1 MRIVYMFLFSNL
13 QDTNSWSSHSLIF
26 QTFIQP
32 DEGPSLAIGYQL
44 LNMVFANL
52 WQLPYMFP
60 FGSFLLGLLIC
71 LFVYYLMLYNE
82 QILYYEKFQLAINVI
97 HKTHTS
103 LTLMKSH
110 LEDIVSTELP
120 EQTLKKL
127 RQVLECSNQVIDCYQ
142 SAVTL
147 DKINKERT
155 SDFSIIELELYT
167 YVVSVINKCSIYAKS
182 HQVQLVVE
190 KDFDYYVNC
199 RINETA
205 MTAALQ
211 HILNWMVEITAPHGN
226 IKIGISHFTGY
237 WKLHISNNSESG
249 NVTKRFISSISSFIS
264 TPDYVHLRII
274 RKIIHLH
281 GGKMSIKN
289 CGHMV
294 TIQILIPLDCRHYKN
309 QKLLKTG
316 FATVERQINSCD
328 ESVVNRVKQGRKT
341 NKDFYVVLLV
351 MDDRKLSD
359 YLNETLNDSFRI
371 MILENSEQIVN
382 LSVSQN
388 PDLII
393 IDEMV
398 NGIYGGELC
407 SKVKSDKVIAGIPV
421 VLLIN
426 SGDNES
432 YLSHLKSGADR
443 LELRMINVCRLK
455 ADMQVLIKNYVTRRE
470 RVKQVLSDNAL
481 AVLPDMIQKEDGNQ
495 IFMDKVR
502 KLLEKNLSKEGYTVD
517 MLSADM
523 GMCRTGFY
531 NKIKD
536 ITGKSPIEYILS
548 FKMNMA
554 KDLLASQRYNITE
567 IASTLGFCDAKYFGR
582 KFKEYYHICP
592 SQYLKDLIG

>member
-1 MRIVYMFLFSNL
+1 
-13 QDTNSWSSHSLIF
+13 
-26 QTFIQP
+26 
-32 DEGPSLAIGYQL
+32 
-44 LNMVFANL
+44 
-52 WQLPYMFP
+52 
-60 FGSFLLGLLIC
+60 
-71 LFVYYLMLYNE
+71 
-82 QILYYEKFQLAINVI
+82 
-97 HKTHTS
+97 
-103 LTLMKSH
+103 
-110 LEDIVSTELP
+110 
-120 EQTLKKL
+120 
-127 RQVLECSNQVIDCYQ
+127 
-142 SAVTL
+142 
-147 DKINKERT
+147 
-155 SDFSIIELELYT
+155 
-167 YVVSVINKCSIYAKS
+167 
-182 HQVQLVVE
+182 
-190 KDFDYYVNC
+190 
-199 RINETA
+199 
-205 MTAALQ
+205 
-211 HILNWMVEITAPHGN
+211 
-226 IKIGISHFTGY
+226 
-237 WKLHISNNSESG
+237 
-249 NVTKRFISSISSFIS
+249 
-264 TPDYVHLRII
+264 
-274 RKIIHLH
+274 
-281 GGKMSIKN
+281 MSIKN
-289 CGHMV
+289 CGRMI
-294 TIQILIPLDCRHYKN
+294 TIQILVPLDYHYYKN

-371 MILENSEQIVN
+371 MILENSEQIAN

-407 SKVKSDKVIAGIPV
+407 SKVKSDKVIADIPV

-455 ADMQVLIKNYVTRRE
+455 ADMQVLIKNYVARRE

-554 KDLLASQRYNITE
+554 KDLLASQRLSLI
-567 IASTLGFCDAKYFGR
+567 
-582 KFKEYYHICP
+582 HI
-592 SQYLKDLIG
+592 